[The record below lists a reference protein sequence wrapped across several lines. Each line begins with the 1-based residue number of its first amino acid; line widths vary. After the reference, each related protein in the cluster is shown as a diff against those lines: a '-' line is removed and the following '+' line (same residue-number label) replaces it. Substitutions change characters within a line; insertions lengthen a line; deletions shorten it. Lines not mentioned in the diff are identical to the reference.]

1 MKLGVVMKKIHVVNK
16 PIKVS
21 DLNLEEDYLD
31 IHHSSEGKSRSLQ
44 IKKWREMKRDMR
56 GGH

>member
-1 MKLGVVMKKIHVVNK
+1 MKKVHVVSK

-21 DLNLEEDYLD
+21 DMNLEEDYID
-31 IHHSSEGKSRSLQ
+31 VYHSSEGKARSVQ

-56 GGH
+56 GGYRENH